1 MHFQMDIADIAG
13 NPACAR
19 ARAPVTQQTMWKQS
33 LVVYIL
39 RKSCLDIAD
48 HPLHTVWNSNKT
60 NSSPA
65 FCIHLT
71 RVKLFCVLTLFL
83 QNYIHIHSYKTQSTP
98 QQTYEGWMAWVST
111 YLLDLAG
118 PVVNHYTGDGG
129 IAISLLV
136 HWSPSRH
143 MQTCKRYMTMFK
155 MYVHLSAKHTCTS
168 KYC

>member
-19 ARAPVTQQTMWKQS
+19 ARAPVIQQTMWKQS

-39 RKSCLDIAD
+39 RKSCLDTAD
-48 HPLHTVWNSNKT
+48 HPLHTVHCLELSQDRILH
-60 NSSPA
+60 SP
-65 FCIHLT
+65 FT

-83 QNYIHIHSYKTQSTP
+83 QNYITYIHIKHNPHLNKLMKDEWPGFPPIYFPWLVQ
-98 QQTYEGWMAWVST
+98 
-111 YLLDLAG
+111 LLD
-118 PVVNHYTGDGG
+118 HYTGDGG

-155 MYVHLSAKHTCTS
+155 MYVYLSAKHTCTS
-168 KYC
+168 KCC